1 MKYLLLFLL
10 ISLPVISYSQD
21 EIEMKSGDT
30 TYVIK
35 KYYLCFLKRGANK
48 DMDSVQISKI
58 QEGHLAHL
66 TELSN
71 QGKICIA
78 GPFGD
83 NGDLR
88 GIIIF
93 NVASLDEAEKLES
106 EDPAV
111 KAGRLT
117 MEIKPWWG
125 MKGSM
130 LK

>member
-1 MKYLLLFLL
+1 MKYLLLFLF

-35 KYYLCFLKRGANK
+35 KYYMCFLKRGANNE
-48 DMDSVQISKI
+48 MDSAQVAKI

-66 TELSN
+66 TELSK

-83 NGDLR
+83 KGDLR

-93 NVASLDEAEKLES
+93 NVSNLDEAEKLES

-125 MKGSM
+125 MKGAT